1 MIVPECAV
9 THDQPP
15 LNGAGGGVA
24 TSCGLLLWAER
35 SSSCA
40 SLLLNSSR
48 DDMRLV
54 ASGFLG
60 LAAPASVEGWPCAT
74 GAATA
79 TCACM
84 TGAGATVVGA
94 GLARAGV
101 SGAAVGKSRHSS
113 M

>member
-1 MIVPECAV
+1 MIEPECRV
-9 THDQPP
+9 KHSGPT
-15 LNGAGGGVA
+15 LNGAGGGLD
-24 TSCGLLLWAER
+24 TGCGLLLWAER

-40 SLLLNSSR
+40 LLLNSPR

-60 LAAPASVEGWPCAT
+60 LAAPASVEGWPGAT

-79 TCACM
+79 GF
-84 TGAGATVVGA
+84 TGAGAAVVGA
-94 GLARAGV
+94 GLATAGV
-101 SGAAVGKSRHSS
+101 SGATVGKPRHSS

>member
-1 MIVPECAV
+1 MPECPV
-9 THDQPP
+9 MHNPPP
-15 LNGAGGGVA
+15 LNGAGGGLD

-60 LAAPASVEGWPCAT
+60 LAAPASVEGWPGAT

-79 TCACM
+79 TCAGL
-84 TGAGATVVGA
+84 TGAGAAVVGA
-94 GLARAGV
+94 GWGTAVVSRAGA
-101 SGAAVGKSRHSS
+101 G
-113 M
+113 

>member
-15 LNGAGGGVA
+15 LNGAGGGLD

-60 LAAPASVEGWPCAT
+60 LATPASVEGWPGAT

-79 TCACM
+79 TCAGLP
-84 TGAGATVVGA
+84 GAGAAVVGA
-94 GLARAGV
+94 GWATAGV
-101 SGAAVGKSRHSS
+101 WRVGAG
-113 M
+113 